1 MGGYLDQPIHVQD
14 AITRWLPYV
23 IDQALLRAQG
33 AKSPDF
39 IPAPD
44 PRDSEKETEEEAPE
58 TVRARALRTL
68 QRARLKAGKAIRAY
82 RQG

>member
-1 MGGYLDQPIHVQD
+1 M
-14 AITRWLPYV
+14 
-23 IDQALLRAQG
+23 IDQALLRAQS
-33 AKSPDF
+33 AKGPDF

-44 PRDSEKETEEEAPE
+44 PRDSDTQTEEEAPE
-58 TVRARALRTL
+58 TMRARALRTL